1 MAVYVVDSNF
11 FIQAFQS
18 SYPMDVAKSFWSKVI
33 QLANKGH
40 IISIDKVEEEL
51 SKKEDQLLQW
61 CQSNLPN
68 DFFHSTEGSLASYA
82 HLVAWADSSRA
93 QYLPAAI
100 NEFLDADK
108 ADAFLIAFVMSDSAQ
123 RTLVTQEKSAPGS
136 KRSIKIPEPCNAFN
150 VRYVNMIEMFREL
163 NESF

>member
-33 QLANKGH
+33 QLANEGH

-51 SKKEDQLLQW
+51 SKKEDHLLQW

-68 DFFHSTEGSLASYA
+68 DFFHSTEDCLASYA
-82 HLVAWADSSRA
+82 QLASWADSSRA
-93 QYLPAAI
+93 QYHPAAI
-100 NEFLDADK
+100 NDFLDAEK

-136 KRSIKIPEPCNAFN
+136 KRSIKIPEACNAFY

-163 NESF
+163 DESF